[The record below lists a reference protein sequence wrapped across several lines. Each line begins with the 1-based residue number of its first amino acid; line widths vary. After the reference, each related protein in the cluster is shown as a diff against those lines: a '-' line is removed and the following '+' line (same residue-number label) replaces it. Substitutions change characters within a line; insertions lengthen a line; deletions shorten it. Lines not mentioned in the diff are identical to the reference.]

1 MIYPITLYGKA
12 VLRQQAE
19 AIPHGTDVKNLIE
32 DMFATMD
39 AADGVGLAAP
49 QIGKSIQLFVI
60 DITCCMEE
68 KEARDDKPARRAYIN
83 PVVTFPEPHT
93 IVYDEEG
100 CLSIPKV
107 YGKIP
112 RHRVIKIT
120 FFDSDWNLQEETLEN
135 FPARVVQHEYDHLL
149 GKLHIDYLLAELQ
162 GTARQKLTAQ
172 LAAIQ
177 AGSAYVK

>member
-1 MIYPITLYGKA
+1 MIYPITLYGNA
-12 VLRQQAE
+12 VLSQQA
-19 AIPHGTDVKNLIE
+19 AVIPHGTDVKPLIE

-60 DITCCMEE
+60 DITCCMQEN
-68 KEARDDKPARRAYIN
+68 EARDGKSARRAYIN
-83 PVVTFPEPHT
+83 PTVALPEPHA
-93 IVYDEEG
+93 IVYGEEG

-107 YGKIP
+107 YGKIA
-112 RHRVIKIT
+112 RHRVIKVT

-149 GKLHIDYLLAELQ
+149 GKLHIDYILAELE
-162 GTARQKLTAQ
+162 GTARQKLEAH

-177 AGSAYVK
+177 AGSVW